1 MKCSRVHGT
10 RAEQEGR
17 ASCFSTL
24 AVLSASDDS
33 NFSPLRTHPW
43 IPWKH
48 HEYFE
53 VTNKFYQVGKFTNS
67 KYANNEDLPYMR
79 LYIFSPL
86 RFPTEDLSVFLSV
99 SKGHRLK
106 VKQSLHELTDKVGVY
121 KLPSGMESHKAL
133 QICFWFLASQKHDHW
148 WHL

>member
-1 MKCSRVHGT
+1 
-10 RAEQEGR
+10 
-17 ASCFSTL
+17 
-24 AVLSASDDS
+24 
-33 NFSPLRTHPW
+33 
-43 IPWKH
+43 
-48 HEYFE
+48 
-53 VTNKFYQVGKFTNS
+53 
-67 KYANNEDLPYMR
+67 MR

-133 QICFWFLASQKHDHW
+133 QICFWFLASQKHDH
-148 WHL
+148 